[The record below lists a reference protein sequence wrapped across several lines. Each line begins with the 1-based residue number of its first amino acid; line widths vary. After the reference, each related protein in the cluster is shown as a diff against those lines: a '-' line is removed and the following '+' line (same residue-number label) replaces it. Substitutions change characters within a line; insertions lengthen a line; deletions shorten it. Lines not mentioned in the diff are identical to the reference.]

1 MEIPCFSIAHGKFQ
15 WEKTSN
21 STGNRD
27 RSQDETGWSTQLEA
41 HELQNHGDLSKWSIP
56 QKTWILLIYDQ
67 YDSTSFNKVSRN
79 HTRWWLTNPS
89 EITWNHRFQPVSS
102 TMLRT
107 WNHPPR
113 PISVLPLFRL
123 KPTRDATVFDGEE
136 LLGFLQWG
144 TGYPRW

>member
-1 MEIPCFSIAHGKFQ
+1 
-15 WEKTSN
+15 
-21 STGNRD
+21 
-27 RSQDETGWSTQLEA
+27 
-41 HELQNHGDLSKWSIP
+41 LQNHGDLSKWSIP

-123 KPTRDATVFDGEE
+123 KPTRDATVSTEKNCLVSYNGVP
-136 LLGFLQWG
+136 G
-144 TGYPRW
+144 TPVDSGKSHL